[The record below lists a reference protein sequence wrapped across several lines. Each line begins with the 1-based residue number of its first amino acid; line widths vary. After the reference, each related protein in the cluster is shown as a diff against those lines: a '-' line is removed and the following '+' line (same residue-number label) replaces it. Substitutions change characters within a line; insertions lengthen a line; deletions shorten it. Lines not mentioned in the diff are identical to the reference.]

1 MQKGEGEGDLRA
13 LGSDLGGRARSI
25 WWVWARMPWSPR
37 GQRLLTVPCCVTE
50 SCPTLCDPR
59 DYSPSG
65 SSVHG
70 DSPGQ
75 NAGVGLHALL

>member
-25 WWVWARMPWSPR
+25 WRVWARMPWSPR
-37 GQRLLTVPCCVTE
+37 GQRELTVPCCVTE
-50 SCPTLCDPR
+50 SCLTLCDPR